1 MSENPLSKEVK
12 NRLILWYL
20 AVGDAHR
27 AMVAEKKFWDMI
39 AGNPEVE
46 KTSLF
51 LEASSALQLKATVLF
66 CQVFNSGSA
75 GTGIAGNKDKEVIS
89 LRETITSDVKNELKN
104 LGWNNEKYE
113 ETMRQIKKFRDKFT
127 AHYDGSAAKYKEF
140 QGGGAMMQSP
150 GLSFARI
157 EREDVAL
164 FLQTW
169 FKCLRKK
176 L

>member
-1 MSENPLSKEVK
+1 MSDNQLPKEVK

-27 AMVAEKKFWDMI
+27 AMVAEKKFWDTGT
-39 AGNPEVE
+39 GNLEAE
-46 KTSLF
+46 KTGLF
-51 LEASSALQLKATVLF
+51 LEAVSALQLKAVVLF
-66 CQVFNSGSA
+66 CQVFNSGSG
-75 GTGIAGNKDKEVIS
+75 GTGIAGNKDKEVTN
-89 LRETITSDVKNELKN
+89 LREKINSDAKNELQN
-104 LGWNNEKYE
+104 LGWSNEKYE
-113 ETMRQIKKFRDKFT
+113 ETMGKIKKFRDKFT
-127 AHYDGSAAKYKEF
+127 AHYDGNAAKYKEF

-150 GLSFARI
+150 GLNFIRS

-164 FLQTW
+164 FFQTW